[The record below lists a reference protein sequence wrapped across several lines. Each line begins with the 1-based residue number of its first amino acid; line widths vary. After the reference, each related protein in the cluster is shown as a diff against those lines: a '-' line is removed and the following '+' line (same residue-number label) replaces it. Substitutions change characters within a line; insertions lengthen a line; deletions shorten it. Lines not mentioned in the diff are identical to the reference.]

1 METPEST
8 LPPIVYI
15 VEDDPAVRQSLRW
28 MLQGESMEVRNFGSA
43 EEVIGQ
49 IDSSRIGC
57 LVLDLRLPTMT
68 GLELYQELLA
78 DGCRLPFIIVTGNGD
93 VPDAVSAIRQGA
105 IDFLLKPL
113 RMELFLETVHSAI
126 QADRHRRE
134 TERQQRTGL
143 AKLQALTPRER
154 EVLDLV
160 ANGRMSKNIALELQI
175 SIKTVEAHRANI
187 MRKLDVNSIA
197 ELVRLVLETSEQR

>member
-1 METPEST
+1 METLEST

-28 MLQGESMEVRNFGSA
+28 MLQGESMEVRTFGAA
-43 EEVIGQ
+43 EEVIGK
-49 IDSSRIGC
+49 IDAKRIGC

-68 GLELYQELLA
+68 GLDLYQRLLA
-78 DGCRLPFIIVTGNGD
+78 DGCRLPFIVVTGDGD

-113 RMELFLETVHSAI
+113 RMDLFIETVRLAI
-126 QADRHRRE
+126 QTDRERSE
-134 TERQQRTGL
+134 TEREQRTGR
-143 AKLQALTPRER
+143 AKMQALTPRER
-154 EVLDLV
+154 EVLELV
-160 ANGRMSKNIALELQI
+160 SIGRMSKNIALDLQI

-187 MRKLDVNSIA
+187 MRKLGVDSIA

>member
-1 METPEST
+1 METHNST

-28 MLQGESMEVRNFGSA
+28 MLQGESMDVRTFGSA

-49 IDSSRIGC
+49 IDSTRNGC

-68 GLELYQELLA
+68 GLDLYQRLLA
-78 DGCRLPFIIVTGNGD
+78 DGCRLPFIMVTGDGD
-93 VPDAVSAIRQGA
+93 IPDAVSAIRQGA

-113 RMELFLETVHSAI
+113 RIDLFLETVRSAI
-126 QADRHRRE
+126 QADRDRTE
-134 TERQQRTGL
+134 TEREQRNGR

-160 ANGRMSKNIALELQI
+160 AIGRMSKNIALELQI
-175 SIKTVEAHRANI
+175 SIKTVEAHRASI
-187 MRKLDVNSIA
+187 MRKLGVDSIA
-197 ELVRLVLETSEQR
+197 ELVRLVVETSEQR